1 MRLSTTKCAQQM
13 RYSFCPHQSSC
24 TKFINR
30 FAVLSTS
37 SNVPHLTANIV
48 PHLLHP
54 RGHPPRHHLGGRHH
68 QHPPM
73 FNKEAR
79 ILAASLMSRESPGLC
94 QSPITEVVSRAETP
108 PRVGVFREV
117 ARAQSASLVSA
128 HLMLD
133 HLKMSSKTLF

>member
-37 SNVPHLTANIV
+37 SNVPHLTANNAHHH
-48 PHLLHP
+48 HL
-54 RGHPPRHHLGGRHH
+54 GHPPRHPLAGPHH
-68 QHPPM
+68 QNPRM
-73 FNKEAR
+73 VSKEAR